1 MTSVGAIR
9 PAVRA
14 VSGAHA
20 ERLKRLATYAAVTVA
35 ATLIVIKL
43 WAWVATGSVAM
54 LASLVDSTLD
64 LVASGLNLI
73 AVRHAL
79 TPADEEHR
87 FGHGKAEAIAG
98 LGQAAFIGGSAA
110 FLLFQSLER
119 LISPQSVQQTTGGLI
134 VIGIS
139 IALTVALVVLQRYVI
154 RRTRS
159 LAIGADSLHYATD
172 IATNAGV
179 VLALVLAGFF
189 GWAIADPLISLAI
202 AGVIAWGAFMILRG
216 SYDELMDHE
225 FSEPD
230 RQRIKEI
237 VNKHSDVVNLHDLR
251 TRRAGHR
258 SFIQLHL
265 ELPAQMTLIEAHRI
279 SDEVERAIQ
288 AAFPDAEVLTHQ
300 DPEGVEMMTSLE
312 KK

>member
-1 MTSVGAIR
+1 MSAAVDAASHHVNGAQ
-9 PAVRA
+9 
-14 VSGAHA
+14 A
-20 ERLKRLATYAAVTVA
+20 ERLKRLATYAAVGVA
-35 ATLIVIKL
+35 GTLIAIKL
-43 WAWVATGSVAM
+43 WAWVATGSIAM

-64 LVASGLNLI
+64 LVASGLNLF

-87 FGHGKAEAIAG
+87 FGHGKAEALAG
-98 LGQAAFIGGSAA
+98 LGQAAFIGGSAV

-119 LISPQSVQQTTGGLI
+119 LIDPTPVAETAVGLT

-139 IALTVALVVLQRYVI
+139 IVLTLALVLFQRYVI

-159 LAIGADSLHYATD
+159 LAIGADYLHYTTD
-172 IATNAGV
+172 IATNVGV
-179 VLALVLAGFF
+179 VVALVLAGLW
-189 GWAIADPLISLAI
+189 GWTIADPLIGLAI
-202 AGVIAWGAFMILRG
+202 GGVIAWGAFNILRG
-216 SYDELMDHE
+216 SYDELMDRE
-225 FSEPD
+225 FDDAD
-230 RQRIKEI
+230 RLRIKEI
-237 VNKHSDVVNLHDLR
+237 VNKHSAVVSLHDLR

-265 ELPAQMTLIEAHRI
+265 ELPAQMTLTEAHRV
-279 SDEVERAIQ
+279 SDEVEDAIK

-300 DPEGVEMMTSLE
+300 DPEGVEMMTSFE